1 MRALARSV
9 EPRRGAVSPKT
20 RLPSKARFFRGFSLG
35 TLLAVRK
42 GEKDCEDE
50 VKRNVT
56 DQFREI
62 LLAAGLIGALT
73 ACGDDEGPPDAGAE
87 EQTEEQAPP
96 GKKRVD
102 SRPPPMAQ
110 PVDFWSG
117 GKTERKIDAA
127 TASLEDQIVLDL
139 GNKWTPYLF
148 TESSGTEADKKS
160 NEYRPTYIAL
170 ANERWPKDHHGER
183 AREDE
188 YLELYGIAPSLGVLR
203 KRMQK
208 VSKLPCAEKI
218 DLEPLKAFEG
228 LVVFRQGKK
237 SERNAIEYRSLKR
250 MADSYMKRQKVETL
264 DALDREKI
272 EERDQRRLEVY
283 EKIAPEVQAIRAA
296 QDRLKCEGFFGRRGY
311 KTYGALDWQTRD
323 ALARFE
329 RRHRIYGWGF
339 IGKDT
344 LPMLQNTPME
354 NERQAVIRVLTE
366 RAMLEAGVIEDGS
379 TDVFSKKKG
388 EPLTFV
394 GRDGKEHVVPNL
406 EKQIREALIEA
417 FGLQTPESTLAWLE
431 GLGDLGEAKL
441 AAFQGPAFPEYYDGN
456 MDLSVEVDRGDVWY
470 EFPYDE
476 EGKERAQPVSRRPR
490 AILYTRYLNKRIPLA
505 RFGTTIG
512 GWRTEYIDGELM
524 WRYKN
529 SPPGERVWKRIVA
542 APVWMPPASTPPRA
556 LLKRKRNGEW
566 YINYH
571 ETGPSYASAYG
582 LVAAYHRKYRE
593 KDGEIILGGDEGIRM
608 HGSVDYMSIMRRHSH
623 GCHRLHNHIAVRLMS
638 FVLAHHKHKR
648 LGQQNLE
655 YVLPLKREYEGEE
668 VEMELKLEKGGY
680 VFLLEEP
687 VHVNVLEGRIRG
699 KVEQPIETL
708 IPKYQEEYGAYITPD
723 GGAVEVDRYGNMVS
737 VPMPVMDAGVPM
749 LGSGALG
756 ALPGMT
762 PQPVAPPDPPVVP
775 APKPGPPVLPMPTPV
790 PAPSAP

>member
-1 MRALARSV
+1 MRFSSVTILSFVISAAL
-9 EPRRGAVSPKT
+9 
-20 RLPSKARFFRGFSLG
+20 
-35 TLLAVRK
+35 
-42 GEKDCEDE
+42 
-50 VKRNVT
+50 
-56 DQFREI
+56 
-62 LLAAGLIGALT
+62 
-73 ACGDDEGPPDAGAE
+73 ACGDDEGSPDAGQQTQDKVETPAE
-87 EQTEEQAPP
+87 
-96 GKKRVD
+96 KKRVD

-110 PVDFWSG
+110 PVDFWSE
-117 GKTERKIDAA
+117 GKTEKKVDAA
-127 TASLEDQIVLDL
+127 TASLSSQIVVDL

-148 TESSGTEADKKS
+148 TESSGTEEDAKP
-160 NEYRPTYIAL
+160 NEYRSTYVAL

-188 YLELYGIAPSLGVLR
+188 YLELYGIAPSLEVLR

-208 VSKLPCAEKI
+208 VSKLACAEQL
-218 DLEPLKAFEG
+218 DLEPLQAFDG

-237 SERNAIEYRSLKR
+237 SERNAIEYRSLHR
-250 MADSYMKRQKVETL
+250 MTQSWLKAQKVESLEEL
-264 DALDREKI
+264 DKTKLDDKDVRK
-272 EERDQRRLEVY
+272 LEVY
-283 EKIAPEVQAIRAA
+283 EKIAPEVEAIRAA
-296 QDRLKCEGFFGRRGY
+296 QDRLKCEGFFGRNSY

-344 LPMLQNTPME
+344 LPMLQNTPLE

-379 TDVFSKKKG
+379 VDVYGKKD
-388 EPLTFV
+388 EPLMFE
-394 GRDGKEHVVPNL
+394 GRDGKKHPVPNL
-406 EKQIREALIEA
+406 EKQIREGLVEA
-417 FGLQTPESTLAWLE
+417 FGLQTPESALKWLE
-431 GLGDLGEAKL
+431 GLGELKETKL
-441 AAFQGPAFPEYYDGN
+441 AAFQGPPLPEYYDGN
-456 MDLSVEVDRGDVWY
+456 MDLFVEVDRGDVWY

-476 EGKERAQPVSRRPR
+476 QGKERAQPVSRRPR

-512 GWRTEYIDGELM
+512 GWRTEYVDGELM

-529 SPPGERVWKRIVA
+529 SPVGDVVWKRIVA
-542 APVWMPPASTPPRA
+542 APVWMPPSSTPPQA

-566 YINYH
+566 YLNYH

-623 GCHRLHNHIAVRLMS
+623 GCHRLHNHIAVRMMS
-638 FVLAHHKHKR
+638 FVLAHHTHKR
-648 LGQQNLE
+648 LGQQHIE

-668 VEMELKLEKGGY
+668 VQMDLTLEKGGY
-680 VFLLEEP
+680 VFLLDQP
-687 VHVNVLEGRIRG
+687 VHVKVLEGRIRG
-699 KVEQPIETL
+699 KVEQPITTL
-708 IPKYQEEYGAYITPD
+708 IPKFQEEYGAYITPD

-737 VPMPVMDAGVPM
+737 VPMPVLDAGVPV
-749 LGSGALG
+749 LGAGALG
-756 ALPGMT
+756 ALPGVDT
-762 PQPVAPPDPPVVP
+762 QPVAPADPAPIAP
-775 APKPGPPVLPMPTPV
+775 PKPGPPTLPLPTPRPLPNPV
-790 PAPSAP
+790 TP